1 MSYNLYINSSVYHP
15 STILSTNV
23 SQRVYAVDWSF
34 LPKNKKFKVSFHYA
48 SGRGQL
54 NPDNTGYIVMNL
66 NNSSNVTSSSLVE
79 YQSTNIIG
87 VCMPIWGSSRV
98 SLGIPSDVWMSAK
111 PDDNPPFILS
121 SNSLNSL
128 VEVILYNLDGTHG
141 TQFVM
146 PINKN
151 YQMTLYF
158 EPF

>member
-1 MSYNLYINSSVYHP
+1 MSYNLYINSTVYHP
-15 STILSTNV
+15 STISAANV
-23 SQRVYAVDWSF
+23 SQRVYGVDWTF
-34 LPKNKKFKVSFHYA
+34 LPNNTKFKVTFKFA
-48 SGRGQL
+48 TGRGNL
-54 NPDNTGYIVMNL
+54 TPDNTGYIVMNL

-79 YQSTNIIG
+79 YKSTNMIG
-87 VCMPIWGSSRV
+87 FFMPVIGSTRSAA
-98 SLGIPSDVWMSAK
+98 GIPSDISMISN

-128 VEVILYNLDGTHG
+128 VEVILYNLNG

-146 PINKN
+146 PLNKN